1 MAGGPLLVAG
11 GLVMLVM
18 GGSGGGRGG
27 GAGGALVCDTGGA
40 SVSATDAD
48 GAAVDLDATQVSNAA
63 LVVGSG
69 SSMGRQAQV
78 VAVVTA
84 LQESGLR
91 NLANDGSFS
100 YPAGSGVMSEAEW
113 ESARAVVV
121 ESMNLPHDGVGS
133 DWDSI
138 GLFQQRP
145 SAGWGSVGEIMDP
158 ATSAATFYSRLSGV
172 AGWESMSAA
181 EAAQTVQV
189 SQFPDAYAR
198 WEPVAPVHGDA
209 RIFPGPVR
217 VHVGVRHVDSD
228 VVLRRDA
235 LEGLLYQGPALVY
248 ERDEL
253 LSPLLGVDDL
263 RDQPDGLGEPL
274 RVRRFGIDEVGM
286 YRGRLLAIG
295 DVEGEDDDRDAEL
308 FQLLD
313 ERFGELVCDEYDIGP
328 ERGDRLDVDLVQ
340 PAGCR
345 KRLEARVDLGDVV
358 SEEPLPFLHHADE
371 FVAPP
376 QLQDDVERMMLKT
389 DDPLHLRRDPHRSPE
404 LIGDDV
410 SVGRHGR
417 SRKEYKGQK
426 DERRHDKPRN
436 RSLCFE
442 RHVDS
447 PNRV

>member
-1 MAGGPLLVAG
+1 MRVSRAAACLLVVCLVAGGPLLVAG
-11 GLVMLVM
+11 GLVMLVT
-18 GGSGGGRGG
+18 GGGGGGRGG

-40 SVSATDAD
+40 SLSATDAD

-113 ESARAVVV
+113 ESARAAVV

-181 EAAQTVQV
+181 EAAQKVQV

-198 WEPVAPVHGDA
+198 WEPVAQSVVSALSGVSCRGGEEQGGGGPVTGATGDRGAVVTFALQQVGEAYVWGAEGPDAWDCSGLVQGAYAQAGVTLEHSSGSQGRAGVEVSAADA
-209 RIFPGPVR
+209 RPGDILWWPG
-217 VHVGVRHVDSD
+217 HVAIYIGDGEMVGAQSEGEGVRRMAVYGAP
-228 VVLRRDA
+228 VYRRVL
-235 LEGLLYQGPALVY
+235 
-248 ERDEL
+248 
-253 LSPLLGVDDL
+253 
-263 RDQPDGLGEPL
+263 DG
-274 RVRRFGIDEVGM
+274 
-286 YRGRLLAIG
+286 
-295 DVEGEDDDRDAEL
+295 
-308 FQLLD
+308 
-313 ERFGELVCDEYDIGP
+313 
-328 ERGDRLDVDLVQ
+328 
-340 PAGCR
+340 
-345 KRLEARVDLGDVV
+345 
-358 SEEPLPFLHHADE
+358 
-371 FVAPP
+371 
-376 QLQDDVERMMLKT
+376 
-389 DDPLHLRRDPHRSPE
+389 
-404 LIGDDV
+404 
-410 SVGRHGR
+410 
-417 SRKEYKGQK
+417 
-426 DERRHDKPRN
+426 
-436 RSLCFE
+436 
-442 RHVDS
+442 
-447 PNRV
+447 